1 MPDDSGAPTWFVIV
15 FLLIVLVFATMM
27 VMAMLGLIRAV
38 RRRAADR
45 SAPVL
50 TRPATVV
57 TKRMGMTGSG
67 NSAATSNYY
76 ATFEFP
82 DRSREEFTLR
92 GPDYG
97 LLAEGD
103 QGTLTTQGTR
113 FHGFQRGAVIQ
124 DSTAPG
130 PQPFPRA

>member
-1 MPDDSGAPTWFVIV
+1 MSAPGF
-15 FLLIVLVFATMM
+15 VFA
-27 VMAMLGLIRAV
+27 VCGGAEHLDRLDRALAFL
-38 RRRAADR
+38 AAFSR
-45 SAPVL
+45 
-50 TRPATVV
+50 RPATVV
-57 TKRMGMTGSG
+57 TKRMGLTGSG

-103 QGTLTTQGTR
+103 EGTLTTQGTR

-124 DSTAPG
+124 DSAAPG